1 MRWVDYSMKPLEIL
15 YEDNHIIVCV
25 KPPGVLSQSGKKQLD
40 DMLTLLKEH
49 IKIKYQKPGDVFLGL
64 VHRLDLNVGGVMVFA
79 RTSKAASRLSASIRN
94 KEFKKTYLAM
104 VEGEIVEPNFIDI
117 VDYLEKNTETRTGS
131 VSDISSGKEAILSY
145 KTLALS
151 NLAKMPVSLLEV
163 ELKTGR
169 FHQIRIQFSSRNHPL
184 FGDKKYGAKIDC
196 DNSQIGLWAYR
207 LIFPHPTTRE
217 NMVFLSYP
225 ANGCF
230 KCFKEFL
237 NTNI

>member
-1 MRWVDYSMKPLEIL
+1 MKPLEII

-25 KPPGVLSQSGKKQLD
+25 KPPGVLSQSGDKQLD
-40 DMLTLLKEH
+40 DMLSLLKEH
-49 IKIKYQKPGDVFLGL
+49 VKIKYDKPGDVFLGL

-94 KEFKKTYLAM
+94 KEFKKTYLAI
-104 VEGEIVEPNFIDI
+104 VEGKIVEPDFKDI
-117 VDYLEKNTETRTGS
+117 VDYIEKDEETRTGS
-131 VSDISSGKEAILSY
+131 ITDVDSGKEAVLSY
-145 KTLALS
+145 KTLAL
-151 NLAKMPVSLLEV
+151 ATIDKKPVSLLEV

-169 FHQIRIQFSSRNHPL
+169 FHQIRIQLSSRNHPL
-184 FGDKKYGAKIDC
+184 LGDKKYGSKISC
-196 DNSQIGLWAYR
+196 ENSQIGLWAYR

-230 KCFKEFL
+230 SCFKEFL